1 MKISATHIFLAMTLA
16 FAVFVGGYT
25 LGRISTQGGTEL
37 SVSPAVDARPSSSS
51 PQDDPSVAD
60 EKAANDTSAAQ
71 TDVQTTA
78 AEEPNET
85 QAPEE
90 PVFPI
95 NINTATAEELDLIPG
110 IGPKKAQWI
119 IDYRNEIGQFTS
131 LEELLDVKGIGEKTL
146 ADILDYITI

>member
-1 MKISATHIFLAMTLA
+1 MKISATNIFLAMTLA
-16 FAVFVGGYT
+16 FVVFVGGYT
-25 LGRISTQGGTEL
+25 LGRMSAQGGTEL
-37 SVSPAVDARPSSSS
+37 SVSPAVDTRPSSSS

-60 EKAANDTSAAQ
+60 EKATDATAA
-71 TDVQTTA
+71 TEDDEQTTA
-78 AEEPNET
+78 AEEPSGTE
-85 QAPEE
+85 APEE

-95 NINTATAEELDLIPG
+95 NINTATVEELDLIPG

>member
-16 FAVFVGGYT
+16 FVVFVGGYT
-25 LGRISTQGGTEL
+25 LGRRSAQGGTEL
-37 SVSPAVDARPSSSS
+37 SVSPAVDTRPSSSS
-51 PQDDPSVAD
+51 PQDDPSATD
-60 EKAANDTSAAQ
+60 EKAANDTSAAE
-71 TDVQTTA
+71 TDGQTTA
-78 AEEPNET
+78 AEEPSGTE
-85 QAPEE
+85 APEE

-95 NINTATAEELDLIPG
+95 NINTATVEELDLIPG